1 MCATVKVFPTE
12 PPEGRVILY
21 KNVSDLK
28 DGQMMAWQ
36 RRTGMDPRRGEMRDK
51 GSHLQNI
58 VAFPWLNPQ
67 FGWGRMIRKE
77 DRNLGEGSDFLGLEV
92 HPNLSYRQWG
102 FMEYHRLGRP
112 CCELGFGRLLRNQA
126 HCPWVLPLTAQEWW
140 LDKTKRWKKMRAQER

>member
-21 KNVSDLK
+21 KNISDLEN
-28 DGQMMAWQ
+28 GQMMAWQ
-36 RRTGMDPRRGEMRDK
+36 TRTGMDPRREGMRDR

-58 VAFPWLNPQ
+58 VAFPCLNPQ

-92 HPNLSYRQWG
+92 HPNLSCRQWG
-102 FMEYHRLGRP
+102 FVGIP
-112 CCELGFGRLLRNQA
+112 QVGKALL
-126 HCPWVLPLTAQEWW
+126 
-140 LDKTKRWKKMRAQER
+140 